1 MGETAN
7 KSGSHKLIV
16 DNRNS
21 MSMTGVMKVI
31 SIDTDLVL
39 LVTDQGK
46 LKITGKNMQASTL
59 DIDKG
64 ILELTGNFNAL
75 VYSGDKE
82 GYVLCLAV
90 GAVFGVVGII
100 FRMLRR
106 LFKSGRIITWV
117 CDIMLWL
124 ALSVAIIVLNYIC
137 CDGRIRLYIFL
148 GFFSG
153 FLISFYTINWVV
165 SKIANYILYQK
176 NKG

>member
-1 MGETAN
+1 M
-7 KSGSHKLIV
+7 
-16 DNRNS
+16 
-21 MSMTGVMKVI
+21 I
-31 SIDTDLVL
+31 SQLVR
-39 LVTDQGK
+39 T
-46 LKITGKNMQASTL
+46 QA
-59 DIDKG
+59 
-64 ILELTGNFNAL
+64 
-75 VYSGDKE
+75 E

-100 FRMLRR
+100 FSMLRR
-106 LFKSGRIITWV
+106 LLKSGRIITWV

-165 SKIANYILYQK
+165 SKLSLIHISEPTRH
-176 NKG
+176 

>member
-1 MGETAN
+1 M
-7 KSGSHKLIV
+7 
-16 DNRNS
+16 
-21 MSMTGVMKVI
+21 I
-31 SIDTDLVL
+31 SQLVW
-39 LVTDQGK
+39 T
-46 LKITGKNMQASTL
+46 QA
-59 DIDKG
+59 
-64 ILELTGNFNAL
+64 
-75 VYSGDKE
+75 E

-100 FRMLRR
+100 FSMLRR
-106 LFKSGRIITWV
+106 LLKSGRIITWV